1 MFVAFYNGI
10 LQWEFCVFIKINTLT
25 FYLSSTGDPPAIF
38 GMLIFITWPARPV
51 DYSQSPRIYPRSAH
65 HYHALSQNALSPG
78 SVRDQQV
85 LGPS

>member
-1 MFVAFYNGI
+1 MAFYNGSSVFLLNKHINI
-10 LQWEFCVFIKINTLT
+10 LSLIHWVP
-25 FYLSSTGDPPAIF
+25 PPAIF

-51 DYSQSPRIYPRSAH
+51 DYSQSPRIYLRSAH
-65 HYHALSQNALSPG
+65 HYHVLSQNALSPG